1 MRMKSILAC
10 CAMLI
15 SGMALGIAIQRIPQ
29 TKAYTDTL
37 IQSIETSDVVKQV
50 KIKLGYQNAIAS
62 LTEPYSSP
70 TYTPESSRPGHPI
83 SSFIVHRSGYSL
95 AYDPHHR
102 NPAWVYEH
110 LTAENATGNE
120 DQHYSAFK
128 EDPNI
133 PEHLRTTV
141 VDYRNRGLDRGQMAA
156 AANYPSNA
164 ETKNDTFY
172 FTNIC
177 PQCPHL
183 AEGYWPKFE
192 QYIRDLTKDY
202 AHVYVVT
209 GPLYLPYQEKGG
221 RFVKYRVVGPN
232 DVAVPSH
239 FFKVLILEDKQG
251 KKEKIAYILPN
262 YEIPLDTPFE
272 AFKTTVQSVEK
283 AAGMILP

>member
-1 MRMKSILAC
+1 MKSILAC

-15 SGMALGIAIQRIPQ
+15 LGMALGIAIQRIPQ
-29 TKAYTDTL
+29 IKGYTDTL
-37 IQSIETSDVVKQV
+37 IQPIETSDFVKQL

-62 LTEPYSSP
+62 LTEPYPSLP
-70 TYTPESSRPGHPI
+70 YMPETARPEHPI
-83 SSFIVHRSGYSL
+83 SSFIVHWSGYSL
-95 AYDPHHR
+95 AYDAQHR

-110 LTAENATGNE
+110 LTAESVKDDEN
-120 DQHYSAFK
+120 QPYSAFK
-128 EDPNI
+128 EDLNI
-133 PEHLRTTV
+133 PEHLRTAA

-164 ETKNDTFY
+164 EAQSDTFY

-177 PQCPHL
+177 PQCPQL
-183 AEGYWPKFE
+183 TEGYWPKFE
-192 QYIRDLTKDY
+192 QYVRDLTKDY

-221 RFVKYRVVGPN
+221 RFVKYRVIGPN

-251 KKEKIAYILPN
+251 KKERIAYILPN

-283 AAGMILP
+283 AAGMIFP